1 MNGQTTTTNWV
12 KPAKVTE
19 PMTVVLES
27 ATAQKYEAEWQGHK
41 STRYR
46 IRCEND
52 IMLDTTGMFV
62 KMMIDSGAKDGD
74 TMTFHC
80 VKDSN
85 GRPNYNISV
94 KSNGMGNIKKAIN
107 NVFREQPF
115 DKADDV
121 YAKINSLNARVTA
134 IENKLTATSSN
145 VTDEIPF

>member
-1 MNGQTTTTNWV
+1 MNGQTTTNWV

-27 ATAQKYEAEWQGHK
+27 ATAQKYEANWQGHT

-46 IRCEND
+46 IKCKND

-107 NVFREQPF
+107 KVFREQPF

>member
-1 MNGQTTTTNWV
+1 MNGQTTTEWI

-27 ATAQKYEAEWQGHK
+27 ATAQKYEANWQGHT

-46 IRCEND
+46 IKCKND

-94 KSNGMGNIKKAIN
+94 KSNDMGGMKEAIK
-107 NVFREQPF
+107 NVFGAEPV
-115 DKADDV
+115 DNSNDV
-121 YAKINSLNARVTA
+121 MAKINSLNARVTA

>member
-1 MNGQTTTTNWV
+1 MNGQTTTKWV
-12 KPAKVTE
+12 KPAKVTK

-27 ATAQKYEAEWQGHK
+27 AKAQKYEADWQGHT

-46 IRCEND
+46 IKCKND

>member
-1 MNGQTTTTNWV
+1 MNGQTTTNWV

-27 ATAQKYEAEWQGHK
+27 ATAQKYEADWQGHT

-46 IRCEND
+46 IKCKND

-74 TMTFHC
+74 TMTFYC

-94 KSNGMGNIKKAIN
+94 KSNGMGGMKEAIK
-107 NVFREQPF
+107 NVFGAEPV
-115 DKADDV
+115 DNSNDV
-121 YAKINSLNARVTA
+121 MTKINSLNARVTA

>member
-1 MNGQTTTTNWV
+1 MNGQTTTKWV

-27 ATAQKYEAEWQGHK
+27 ATAQKYEANWQGHT

-46 IRCEND
+46 IKCKND

-85 GRPNYNISV
+85 GRPNYNISI
-94 KSNGMGNIKKAIN
+94 KSNGMGGMKEAIN
-107 NVFREQPF
+107 NVFGAEPV
-115 DKADDV
+115 DNSNDV
-121 YAKINSLNARVTA
+121 MAKINSLNARVTA